1 MLKAMMEKLTVS
13 LALLVGLLS
22 LIFLGPLVGPL
33 VGSLAG
39 WLIGFTPMEEW
50 ILHGFSSA
58 GVKGVRLF
66 EIGAALGF
74 VGGFF
79 RSTISKD

>member
-1 MLKAMMEKLTVS
+1 MIRLLLVL
-13 LALLVGLLS
+13 LALFPMVF
-22 LIFLGPLVGPL
+22 IGPLVGAL
-33 VGSLAG
+33 SG
-39 WLIGFTPMEEW
+39 WIIGLTPPGEW

-66 EIGAALGF
+66 ELGAALGF

-79 RSTISKD
+79 RQTTSKD

>member
-13 LALLVGLLS
+13 FVLLVGLLS
-22 LIFLGPLVGPL
+22 LIFLGPL

-58 GVKGVRLF
+58 GVKGV
-66 EIGAALGF
+66 
-74 VGGFF
+74 
-79 RSTISKD
+79 